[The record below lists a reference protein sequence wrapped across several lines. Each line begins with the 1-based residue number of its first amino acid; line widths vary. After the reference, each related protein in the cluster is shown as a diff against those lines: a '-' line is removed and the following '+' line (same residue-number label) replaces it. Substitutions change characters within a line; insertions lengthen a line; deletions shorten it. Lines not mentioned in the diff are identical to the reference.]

1 MKTFKQLLNKP
12 TLKIKQLSILNMYN
26 ICKYN
31 ENNAS
36 CSVLTSPNKDETGL
50 SALAC

>member
-1 MKTFKQLLNKP
+1 MVKSINKQVP
-12 TLKIKQLSILNMYN
+12 TDLSDNCGCASCLSFQLFQLGSTTN
-26 ICKYN
+26 
-31 ENNAS
+31 